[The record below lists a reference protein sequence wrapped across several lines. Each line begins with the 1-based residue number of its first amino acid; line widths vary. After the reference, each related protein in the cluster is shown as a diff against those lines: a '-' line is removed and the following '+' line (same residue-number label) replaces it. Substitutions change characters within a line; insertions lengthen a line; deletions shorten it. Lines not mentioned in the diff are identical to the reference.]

1 MSTIWDRIEESRSRW
16 NVLEH
21 PFYVRW
27 TEGGLSREELARYS
41 GQYRHAVEAIAT
53 MSSAAA
59 AEASERDDLRG
70 HAQEEAEHV
79 ELWDGF
85 VDAVGG
91 DSAAQPTP
99 ETDECVRAWTAP
111 DGLLPTLARLYAV
124 ESGQPE
130 ISTVKRDGLVELYG
144 VADGPGTD
152 YFRVHSGRDADHA
165 AEVRELIAQRVSPED
180 EDAVVAAAEAAFRAN
195 WRLLDGVDG

>member
-165 AEVRELIAQRVSPED
+165 AEVRELISQRVSPED
-180 EDAVVAAAEAAFRAN
+180 EDAVVAAAEAAFRGN